1 MTDSNRLRLTHVREA
16 TLGTTPNTPRMRTAR
31 LTGETLEYAPE
42 FVDSEELRDDRM
54 NEDPIKVGERNAG
67 PVNFEFSFPPDGS
80 PESDWLESA
89 FFNEWALAPVRDNDG
104 TSDSVITDVTASSDT
119 YTVAAGAAFVEGHL
133 VRATGFTN
141 AGNNGIFR
149 AQSGSDD
156 EAVVAPSSPGLTDE
170 AAPPAAARLKVVGF
184 QGASGDL
191 NATADG
197 ISSSSLDFTT
207 LGLSVGQWVK
217 IGGTATGDK
226 FVTTALNGWARIAAI
241 AANLLTLDNKPSS
254 WTTETGTGLTVKVW
268 FGDQLKNGV
277 TMLPQTL
284 ERRFMGQQT
293 PTSVIQRGMVVDQYQ
308 VQMQRKQRIVGSAT
322 FLGMSGEVTNT
333 SLDASPDARS
343 TGRVMA
349 GSVNVARVSEDGAAL
364 AGPNYSQSFNL
375 TIRNNLRDKGDLT
388 QIPLVDIGAGDQVV
402 EAELSTYFGSKAL
415 MDKLLAGGTGSL
427 ASILQKDSQALVWQL
442 PRITRMGGAASATAK
457 NQDVMLPLRVKAS
470 KDTTTGA
477 QIILDRLEYYE
488 A

>member
-1 MTDSNRLRLTHVREA
+1 MTDSNRLRLTHVREV
-16 TLGTTPNTPRMRTAR
+16 TLGTTPGTPRMRTAR
-31 LTGETLEYAPE
+31 LTGETLEYTPE

-67 PVNFEFSFPPDGS
+67 PVNFEFAFPPDNS

-89 FFNEWALAPVRDNDG
+89 FFAEWALAAVRDNDG
-104 TSDSVITDVTASSDT
+104 TSDSVITDVADT
-119 YTVAAGAAFVEGHL
+119 TDVVTCATGTAFVAGQIA
-133 VRATGFTN
+133 RFTGFT
-141 AGNNGIFR
+141 AAANNGVFKCTT
-149 AQSGSDD
+149 GS
-156 EAVVAPSSPGLTDE
+156 ATVPAFLGANFVAE
-170 AAPPAAARLKVVGF
+170 AAPPAAARIKVVGF

-197 ISSSSLDFTT
+197 ISSSALDFTT
-207 LGLSVGQWVK
+207 LGLSVGQWIK
-217 IGGTATGDK
+217 IGGTATADK

-241 AANLLTLDNKPSS
+241 AQNLLTLDNKPTG
-254 WTTETGTGLTVKVW
+254 WTTETGTSLTVKVW
-268 FGDQLKNGV
+268 FGDQLKNGT
-277 TMLPQTL
+277 TMLGQTL
-284 ERRFMGQQT
+284 ERRFMGQDT
-293 PTSVIQRGMVVDQYQ
+293 PTSVIQRGMVVDQLQ
-308 VQMQRKQRIVGSAT
+308 LQMQRKQRITGSST
-322 FLGMSGEVTNT
+322 FLGMSGEVNNT

-349 GSVNVARVSEDGAAL
+349 GSVNVARVSDDGAAV
-364 AGPNYSQSFNL
+364 AGPNYSQSFSL

-388 QIPLVDIGAGDQVV
+388 QIPLIGIGAGDQVV
-402 EAELSTYFGSKAL
+402 EGELSTYFGSKAL

-427 ASILQKDSQALVWQL
+427 ASILQKDSQAIVLQL

-477 QIILDRLEYYE
+477 QVILDRLEYYE

>member
-67 PVNFEFSFPPDGS
+67 PVNFEFSFPPDNS

-89 FFNEWALAPVRDNDG
+89 LFAEWVLAPVRDNDG
-104 TSDSVITDVTASSDT
+104 TPDSVITDVADT
-119 YTVAAGAAFVEGHL
+119 TDVVTCTTGTAFVAGHL
-133 VRATGFTN
+133 ARFTGFT
-141 AGNNGIFR
+141 AAANNGVFKCTT
-149 AQSGSDD
+149 GS
-156 EAVVAPSSPGLTDE
+156 ATVPAFLGANFVAE
-170 AAPPAAARLKVVGF
+170 AAPPAAARIKVVGF

-207 LGLSVGQWVK
+207 LGLAVGQWIK
-217 IGGTATGDK
+217 IGGTATGSK
-226 FVTTALNGWARIAAI
+226 FVTAALNGWARISAI
-241 AANLLTLDNKPSS
+241 AANLLSLDNKPSG

-268 FGDQLKNGV
+268 FGDRIANGT
-277 TMLPQTL
+277 TMLGQTL

-293 PTSVIQRGMVVDQYQ
+293 PTSIIQRGMVVDQYQ
-308 VQMQRKQRIVGSAT
+308 LQMQRKQRITGSAT

-343 TGRVMA
+343 TSRVMA
-349 GSVNVARVSEDGAAL
+349 GSVNVARVSDDGAAV

-375 TIRNNLRDKGDLT
+375 TIRNNLRDKGELT
-388 QIPLVDIGAGDQVV
+388 QIPLIDIGAGDQVV
-402 EAELSTYFGSKAL
+402 EGELTTYFGSKTL
-415 MDKLLAGGTGSL
+415 MEKLLAGGTGQV
-427 ASILQKDSQALVWQL
+427 ASIIQKDGQAVVLDL

-457 NQDVMLPLRVKAS
+457 NQDVTLPLRFKAS
-470 KDTTTGA
+470 KDPVTGA
-477 QIILDRLEYYE
+477 QIALNRLEYYE
-488 A
+488 AA